1 MELSSAIIKI
11 PAEILQVDLKVQRED
26 PLSEVF
32 EIARSSQSRESSSP
46 SLLRLEALSR
56 SSHSSVSGKGDFS
69 TPIIRDLWMGEYWKV
84 SEISSSLDAAKKG
97 SVIPVELGVPRIND
111 ATAKDEVA
119 DIAKPILGYL
129 VNQSGVPRDQILHE
143 PV

>member
-11 PAEILQVDLKVQRED
+11 PVEILQVNLKVQRED

-32 EIARSSQSRESSSP
+32 EIVKSSRSSESSSP

-69 TPIIRDLWMGEYWKV
+69 MPPRKDL
-84 SEISSSLDAAKKG
+84 
-97 SVIPVELGVPRIND
+97 
-111 ATAKDEVA
+111 
-119 DIAKPILGYL
+119 
-129 VNQSGVPRDQILHE
+129 
-143 PV
+143 